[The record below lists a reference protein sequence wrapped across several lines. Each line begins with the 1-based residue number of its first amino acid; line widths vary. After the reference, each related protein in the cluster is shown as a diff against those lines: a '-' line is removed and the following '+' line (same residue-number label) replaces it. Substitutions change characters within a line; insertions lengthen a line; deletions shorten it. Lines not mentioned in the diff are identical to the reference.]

1 MAGFSLRC
9 PECRKKFAWDP
20 QKPWPEQCPF
30 PECAVEM
37 TNENAEN
44 NVVTLPAFLSA
55 KTKATDGVYEGMV
68 KGSEFRAEAA
78 AQLAGVPVSEMSSL
92 KITDLNTRRDAEI
105 MAVAPVN
112 PVSEFMKQTGVGGF
126 QGANGAAYGGAVQ
139 TGPFP
144 NVGACTRTMI
154 QNQHPVT
161 ATSDR
166 PALETAQPGYRRRG

>member
-20 QKPWPEQCPF
+20 KATWPEQCPF
-30 PECAVEM
+30 PECAAVM
-37 TNENAEN
+37 DGGDDT
-44 NVVTLPAFLSA
+44 VISMPAFLSA

-68 KGSEFRAEAA
+68 KGSEFRAQAA
-78 AQLAGVPVSEMSSL
+78 AELAGVPVSDMSSL

-105 MAVAPVN
+105 MAVTPNN
-112 PVSEFMKQTGVGGF
+112 PVSQMMAQGVGGF
-126 QGANGAAYGGAVQ
+126 QGPNGAAYGGAVAS
-139 TGPFP
+139 GPFP
-144 NVGACTRTMI
+144 NVGARTRTMI
-154 QNQHPVT
+154 QNQHPAV

>member
-9 PECRKKFAWDP
+9 PECRKKFVWDP

-37 TNENAEN
+37 SNENAEN
-44 NVVTLPAFLSA
+44 NVVSIPAFLSA

-68 KGSEFRAEAA
+68 RGSEFRAQAA
-78 AQLAGVPVSEMSSL
+78 AELAGVPVSEMSSL

-105 MAVAPVN
+105 MAVTPNN
-112 PVSEFMKQTGVGGF
+112 PVSRLMATGIGGF
-126 QGANGAAYGGAVQ
+126 KGADGAGYAGAVAS
-139 TGPFP
+139 GPFP
-144 NVGACTRTMI
+144 NVGARTRTMI
-154 QNQHPVT
+154 QSQHPVS

-166 PALETAQPGYRRRG
+166 PALETIQPGYRRRG